1 MGGSTV
7 LPVTACS
14 EAKRSEGNAMPER
27 KQQKV
32 TIIGAGRVGT
42 ALAYALLIKGPARE
56 IALAN
61 RTPERAQA
69 EALDLS
75 HGLSYVSPTRVAGG
89 GYEMCENAD
98 VVVFTAGA
106 AQKEGETRLDLV
118 RKNAEITRKMIPEVL
133 SRTPSPILIIVTN
146 PVDVLTYVALKES
159 GLPASRVIGSG
170 TVLDSARF
178 SYSLGQH
185 FGVDTRN
192 VHAYIVGE
200 HGDSEVPLWSRA
212 NIAGVPIDEYGRLR
226 GVDTGPAFRKRMAEE
241 VRDAAY
247 HIIERKEATYWGIG
261 LAMTR
266 IIEAI
271 LKNQHS
277 VLTVSAMVEDYYGIS
292 DVCLSLPNVV
302 GQNGIEAEVTARLAD
317 EEAEKLRDSAA
328 VIQDSLR
335 SIGYLGREPK
345 RASAGG

>member
-1 MGGSTV
+1 M
-7 LPVTACS
+7 PV
-14 EAKRSEGNAMPER
+14 R

-32 TIIGAGRVGT
+32 AIVGAGRVGT

-56 IALAN
+56 ITLAN
-61 RTPERAQA
+61 RTPERAHA

-89 GYEMCENAD
+89 GYEMCDNAD
-98 VVVFTAGA
+98 VVVLTAGA

-118 RKNAEITRKMIPEVL
+118 RKNAEITKKIIPEVL
-133 SRTPSPILIIVTN
+133 SRTPSPILIVVTN

-170 TVLDSARF
+170 TVLDTARF
-178 SYSLGQH
+178 SYSLSRH
-185 FGVDTRN
+185 FDVDTRN

-212 NIAGVPIDEYGRLR
+212 NIAGVPVDEYGRLR
-226 GVDTGPAFRKRMAEE
+226 GMDVGPEFRRKMADE
-241 VRDAAY
+241 VRTAAY

-261 LAMTR
+261 LAVTR

-277 VLTVSAMVEDYYGIS
+277 VLTVSALVRDYYGIS
-292 DVCLSLPNVV
+292 DVCLSLPSVV
-302 GQNGIEAEVTARLAD
+302 GQNGIEAEVTAKLAD
-317 EEAEKLRDSAA
+317 EEVERLRDSAS

-335 SIGYLGREPK
+335 SIGYLGQEYR
-345 RASAGG
+345 RAAASG

>member
-1 MGGSTV
+1 
-7 LPVTACS
+7 
-14 EAKRSEGNAMPER
+14 MPDR

-32 TIIGAGRVGT
+32 CIIGAGRVGT

-56 IALAN
+56 ITIAN

-75 HGLSYVSPTRVAGG
+75 HGLSYVSPTRVSGG
-89 GYEMCENAD
+89 GYEMCDNAD
-98 VVVFTAGA
+98 VVVLTAGA

-118 RKNAEITRKMIPEVL
+118 RRNAEITRKLIPEIL
-133 SRTPSPILIIVTN
+133 TRTPNPILIMVSN

-170 TVLDSARF
+170 TVLDTARF
-178 SYSLGQH
+178 SYSLGQY
-185 FGVDTRN
+185 FNVDTRN

-212 NIAGVPIDEYGRLR
+212 NIAGVPVADYGRLR
-226 GVDTGPAFRKRMAEE
+226 GMDAGPDFRRKMADE
-241 VRDAAY
+241 VRTAAY

-261 LAMTR
+261 LAVTR
-266 IIEAI
+266 ILEAI

-277 VLTVSAMVEDYYGIS
+277 VLTVSALVEDYYGIS
-292 DVCLSLPNVV
+292 DVCLSLPRVV
-302 GQNGIEAEVTARLAD
+302 GVNGVEADVLARMAD
-317 EEAEKLRDSAA
+317 EEAEKLRDSAQ

-335 SIGYLGREPK
+335 SIGYLGEEPR
-345 RASAGG
+345 RATAGG